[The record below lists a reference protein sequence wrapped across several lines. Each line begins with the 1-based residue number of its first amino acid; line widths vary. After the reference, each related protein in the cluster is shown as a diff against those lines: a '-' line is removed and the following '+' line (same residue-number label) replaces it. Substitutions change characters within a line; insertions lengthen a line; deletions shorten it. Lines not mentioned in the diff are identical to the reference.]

1 MAHLLSPTLYNLDVV
16 ANDTSSPETDQ
27 MGCTYRLIF
36 RVSNVLFQIQH
47 SFTPNCEMDDFEHPR
62 FGDIKCVAT
71 LRPIKAGEELT
82 IHYEYE
88 LNTAPIWCV

>member
-1 MAHLLSPTLYNLDVV
+1 M
-16 ANDTSSPETDQ
+16 
-27 MGCTYRLIF
+27 F
-36 RVSNVLFQIQH
+36 NVLFQIQH

-88 LNTAPIWCV
+88 LNTAPIWYV